1 MSELNL
7 DFIADELLSVMRKH
21 VGDDKDIN
29 ILFLEST
36 MQHVTLKIETH
47 GKQRMIN
54 TDDR

>member
-1 MSELNL
+1 MSEHTL